1 MVRGEDPDRVGT
13 DCEEPD
19 MAERHLA
26 GKPEQHVEAD
36 PDDGGQ
42 AHHGDE
48 IDLVAIAEQ
57 RTRYRKREERGGAR
71 NGKC

>member
-1 MVRGEDPDRVGT
+1 
-13 DCEEPD
+13 